1 MRMCNSLLQFF
12 AQLSNSKLDDVWS
25 DLYICQDILLCY
37 VKKCTC
43 HATCSHNDCS
53 AQMHLH
59 HHNSKSS
66 FWWYQGSIAEAAG
79 YNEETVIVGRAL
91 QKDFE
96 QRGVHLDSHRQHQ
109 ALQMS
114 EDIATLGMDISMQSC
129 LLSHYAVL
137 RFHMAFDTVSEFQS
151 FQLCYLSCLALS
163 YQTLLA
169 VSLSGVM

>member
-1 MRMCNSLLQFF
+1 MMSG
-12 AQLSNSKLDDVWS
+12 V
-25 DLYICQDILLCY
+25 ICTFVRILVCY
-37 VKKCTC
+37 VKKCSC
-43 HATCSHNDCS
+43 HATCSHNHCM
-53 AQMHLH
+53 AEIHLH

-66 FWWYQGSIAEAAG
+66 FWCYQGSIAEAAG

-129 LLSHYAVL
+129 LLSHYAFFKDSIWL
-137 RFHMAFDTVSEFQS
+137 SIQS
-151 FQLCYLSCLALS
+151 RSFNLSSCVIYLVWHFLTRLS
-163 YQTLLA
+163 
-169 VSLSGVM
+169 